1 MRPTRNRKY
10 TIEDIRYIQAHID
23 DGSASI
29 AEALNAPQGTI
40 IEYIRRIRRD
50 SFPLEHYQNVRY
62 YALYLR
68 KTDELVCSGSS
79 RECAEALGI
88 SVKSFYVMVHKSLHG
103 KVKKWDVYIEEYNV
117 EEE

>member
-1 MRPTRNRKY
+1 MRQTRNRKY
-10 TIEDIRYIQAHID
+10 TIEDIRYIQEHMD

-29 AEALNAPQGTI
+29 AETLNAPQGTI
-40 IEYIRRIRRD
+40 IEYMRRIRRD
-50 SFPLEHYQNVRY
+50 AFPLEHYQLSRY

-68 KTDELVCSGSS
+68 KTDELVCSGTAW
-79 RECAEALGI
+79 ECAEALGI
-88 SVKSFYVMVHKSLHG
+88 RVKSFYIMVHKALHG